1 MSEKVLKI
9 AFIGGG
15 GIAKNHAKWLSKF
28 DDVRIVAVAEVSAE
42 TNTWWET
49 EYDVPTFTDYHKML
63 AEIKPDAV
71 DICTPNFLHYQ
82 PGIDALKAGAH
93 VFVEKPMAMNADE
106 CQEMIDVAQETGRK
120 GQILLHLNIYT
131 YTYTYTYIYIYIN
144 IYIYMNISV
153 HRRNE

>member
-120 GQILLHLNIYT
+120 IVVGFQ
-131 YTYTYTYIYIYIN
+131 
-144 IYIYMNISV
+144 
-153 HRRNE
+153 HRFEPRV